1 MVLFRAGRLRER
13 NEIMNLWDARQQA
26 ELEYKSAVREWKAN
40 PTQRNADRVRIK
52 QALLEGLQR
61 WIAERSVA

>member
-1 MVLFRAGRLRER
+1 
-13 NEIMNLWDARQQA
+13 MNLWTARQQA
-26 ELEYKSAVREWKAN
+26 ELEYKAAVREWKAK

-61 WIAERSVA
+61 WIAERMVLG

>member
-1 MVLFRAGRLRER
+1 
-13 NEIMNLWDARQQA
+13 MNLWTARQQA
-26 ELEYKSAVREWKAN
+26 EIDYKTAVREWKAN

-52 QALLEGLQR
+52 QALLDGLKR